1 MTLENIPR
9 WRQWFF
15 YYKSWRNVP
24 FRKRFFVGYDL
35 LGNTYWEFK
44 LQSSDS
50 KLRRKMQPGKRQ
62 AFILDYFDQIPVQWH
77 QWLRYTRPDPPSLQ
91 ELILDQHR
99 LLTLKQNIKK
109 LSNHTWTLN
118 IYLFISYSIYLSN
131 NALVLPQWAI
141 TWFNKLIFIILL
153 DLITAL

>member
-109 LSNHTWTLN
+109 LSNHT
-118 IYLFISYSIYLSN
+118 
-131 NALVLPQWAI
+131 
-141 TWFNKLIFIILL
+141 
-153 DLITAL
+153 